1 MDMLPVMNLIS
12 QYKGLR
18 REIYVLFFGRIVTS
32 LGSMVWPLLTL
43 ILSRKLGMNATQI
56 ALVTIFSGVVYLPAS
71 VIGGKLAD
79 RFNKKMVIVWCDLVS
94 IVFYVTCSMI
104 PVSLGSVM
112 MLMVAGACQQL
123 EYPAYNSLVADL
135 TLSKDRERAYSLEY
149 LGMNMGLVFAPTI
162 AGFLFENFL
171 WVAFLASGL
180 SIGVSTLLIFFL
192 IKDIDPMEET
202 DGAGEYQKRQDN
214 VSIFQILRQNKL
226 ILLYALI
233 MMLYWGAYGQYGYL
247 MPLDMGKLHGE
258 NGAVI
263 YGSVSSLNSIIVVF
277 FTPVLT
283 RVFSRVVT
291 TKKAFLGHILLLLG
305 FLTFLLF
312 RGRIPFYYVA
322 MFLFT
327 LGEILSTFVEGPYL
341 TTRIPASH
349 RGRVNGIMSIAQSVL
364 SGVLMLT
371 LGRLYDDV
379 GPASAWTLV
388 LGILGLSMV
397 LCVALIVLDRKAY
410 PALYERRR

>member
-1 MDMLPVMNLIS
+1 MICTMKLIS

-56 ALVTIFSGVVYLPAS
+56 AMITILSGIAFLPAS

-79 RFNKKMVIVWCDLVS
+79 KFNKKMVIVWCDLIS
-94 IVFYVTCSMI
+94 IFFYITCTVI
-104 PVSLGSVM
+104 PVSIRTVIM
-112 MLMVAGACQQL
+112 IMIAGACQQL

-162 AGFLFENFL
+162 AGFLFENHL
-171 WVAFLASGL
+171 WVAFLTSGI
-180 SIGVSTLLIFFL
+180 SISISTLLIFIL
-192 IKDIDPMEET
+192 IKDITPIDESN
-202 DGAGEYQKRQDN
+202 DASEYQKRQDN
-214 VSIFQILRQNKL
+214 VSIFQILRKNKL
-226 ILLYALI
+226 IILYAFI

-263 YGSVSSLNSIIVVF
+263 YGSVSSLNSIIVVVC
-277 FTPVLT
+277 TPIMT
-283 RVFSRVVT
+283 RLFRKVFP
-291 TKKAFLGHILLLLG
+291 TKKALLGHIFLLLG

-312 RGRIPFYYVA
+312 RGHVPFYYVA

-327 LGEILSTFVEGPYL
+327 IGEIMTTFVEGPYL

-349 RGRVNGIMSIAQSVL
+349 RGRINGIMSIAQSVL
-364 SGVLMLT
+364 SGMMMLT
-371 LGRLYDDV
+371 LGQLYDNV
-379 GPASAWTLV
+379 GPSSAWSLV
-388 LGILGLSMV
+388 LGILGVSLV
-397 LCVALIVLDRKAY
+397 LCLLLIVLDRKAY
-410 PALYERRR
+410 PALYKKTE